1 MNHITDIPRLQMK
14 LSSLEDSIE
23 SGKSS
28 AICSCPTA
36 GGDLFA
42 EQLDLLKLGFD
53 VKTLKNEGR
62 PNFESSPLLKNLFV
76 WLSKWIEKQS

>member
-36 GGDLFA
+36 GGDAFV
-42 EQLDLLKLGFD
+42 EQLDLLKIVFNI
-53 VKTLKNEGR
+53 KTLNTEGR
-62 PNFESSPLLKNLFV
+62 PSFESSTLLKIYLYG
-76 WLSKWIEKQS
+76 I